1 MLNYNFYYNINYK
14 SNKGYSYTKY
24 KLKYDNNII
33 KKKMNEIKN
42 KSGPYNIRTLRPNN
56 ESGIKETKYN
66 NIKKLENIIK
76 NENDKKFLKRIK
88 SAKGNYNIK
97 KMEKSNKKLNDY
109 RKFYLEILR
118 KNRECP
124 FIYYE
129 MQNILN

>member
-1 MLNYNFYYNINYK
+1 MWNSNFYNNINYK
-14 SNKGYSYTKY
+14 YNKGYSFTKY

-42 KSGPYNIRTLRPNN
+42 KFKPYNIKILRPNN
-56 ESGIKETKYN
+56 ETGIKEKDYY
-66 NIKKLENIIK
+66 NIKNLENIIK
-76 NENDKKFLKRIK
+76 KENDNKFRKRLK
-88 SAKGNYNIK
+88 SAKGNYNIM

-124 FIYYE
+124 FIYNE
-129 MQNILN
+129 MENILN